1 MALKGRAFIIMWHD
15 IAPQGDAQ
23 YHQWHTH
30 QHMPERLDHRNF
42 LRSRRGVNR
51 GLGRQIYFTL
61 YEGYDLA
68 GFTAEDYAQSLNHPT
83 EWTQWI
89 APHFRNF
96 LRMSC
101 AVLHTGGRGVGGAVA
116 TVRLSL
122 PAGMDEAA
130 AQAALTPALAAIEAL
145 DQVTAV
151 HLAAARPDFTSGE
164 TSETQLRPPMSEQ
177 PFDLVVVVE
186 AMGLAEADEAR
197 PAILEHLAQAGL
209 PDGLFQPYDVA
220 YTLEKREAQ

>member
-1 MALKGRAFIIMWHD
+1 MALKGQAFIIMWHD
-15 IAPQGDAQ
+15 ITPQGDAQ
-23 YHQWHTH
+23 YHQWHTR
-30 QHMPERLDHRNF
+30 QHMPERLDHGNF

-61 YEGYDLA
+61 YEGHDLE
-68 GFTAEDYAQSLNHPT
+68 GFTAPDYARSLNHPT

-101 AVLHTGGRGVGGAVA
+101 AVLHTSGRGVGGAVA
-116 TVRLSL
+116 TVRLTL
-122 PAGMDEAA
+122 PEGMKEVE
-130 AQAALTPALAAIEAL
+130 AQAALAPALAAIEAL
-145 DQVTAV
+145 DPVTAV

-186 AMGLAEADEAR
+186 AMGLAEAEDAG
-197 PAILEHLAQAGL
+197 AAVLDHLAQAGF
-209 PDGLFQPYDVA
+209 PDGLFQPYEVA